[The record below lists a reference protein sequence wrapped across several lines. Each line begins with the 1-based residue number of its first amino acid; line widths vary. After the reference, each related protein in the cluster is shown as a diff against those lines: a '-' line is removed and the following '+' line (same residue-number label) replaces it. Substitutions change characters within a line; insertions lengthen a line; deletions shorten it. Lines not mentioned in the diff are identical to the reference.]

1 MHLEDLSQ
9 LLVKSK
15 LKPEETPYVKD
26 VSKTLDCPIC
36 FLTLP
41 KDVFYGIGCTHLFCK
56 GCWNAYLEIQVMH
69 GVSTGILF
77 SLFSLTD
84 FAWNPT
90 SVVLEF
96 IGTKCMGCPVVAPED
111 FVLPLLA
118 TPQLKERYVRHAFSD
133 YIRSHPELR
142 FCPGPSCNII
152 IRAKENKAKRIVCH
166 SCKTTFWYWIRFIP
180 FHIYRSFLFN
190 KLELIYTLVFDV
202 EVNITL
208 QLIAKRFD
216 SGSPNVQK
224 KANRPI
230 TSLLMLK

>member
-1 MHLEDLSQ
+1 MNDLVETLSNRLRLTPSLSKLLLHSHNWDVDSVIQMHLEDLSQ

-84 FAWNPT
+84 FA
-90 SVVLEF
+90 
-96 IGTKCMGCPVVAPED
+96 
-111 FVLPLLA
+111 
-118 TPQLKERYVRHAFSD
+118 
-133 YIRSHPELR
+133 
-142 FCPGPSCNII
+142 
-152 IRAKENKAKRIVCH
+152 
-166 SCKTTFWYWIRFIP
+166 
-180 FHIYRSFLFN
+180 
-190 KLELIYTLVFDV
+190 
-202 EVNITL
+202 
-208 QLIAKRFD
+208 
-216 SGSPNVQK
+216 
-224 KANRPI
+224 
-230 TSLLMLK
+230 